1 MRAVLW
7 KTTLNY
13 KKQTQTVALRKIDL
27 AQVRNTR
34 ALFQQPSGATPY
46 RLTPVPAHGVEWI
59 CCESDR

>member
-1 MRAVLW
+1 MLW

-13 KKQTQTVALRKIDL
+13 TKQTQTVALRKAIDL

-46 RLTPVPAHGVEWI
+46 RLTPVPAHGVEM
-59 CCESDR
+59 DLL